1 MGVIA
6 QLAHAQMGVVR
17 VWGDIDPL
25 DPFTKYLGLKGGF
38 VLEGEVTQPDGSVLH
53 RYSSV

>member
-1 MGVIA
+1 MGVIV
-6 QLAHAQMGVVR
+6 QLAHAQMGVLR

-25 DPFTKYLGLKGGF
+25 DPFTKYLGHKGGF
-38 VLEGEVTQPDGSVLH
+38 ALEGAVTQPDGSVLH